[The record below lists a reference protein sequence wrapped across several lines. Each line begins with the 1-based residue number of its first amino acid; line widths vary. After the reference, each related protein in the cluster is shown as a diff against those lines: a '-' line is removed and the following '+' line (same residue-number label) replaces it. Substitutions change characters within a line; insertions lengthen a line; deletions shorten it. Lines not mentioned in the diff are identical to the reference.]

1 MNSHTI
7 CLLYSRILSL
17 YTANKAILKGGGTA
31 AVAGIRPLEL
41 ILEVNGENVVS
52 AKDFVEKTKGKK
64 DLTFTVRRLTATR
77 MVPIK
82 L

>member
-1 MNSHTI
+1 MTQEVRK
-7 CLLYSRILSL
+7 YFKFDE
-17 YTANKAILKGGGTA
+17 KAPGVVVTKVKGGGTA

>member
-1 MNSHTI
+1 M
-7 CLLYSRILSL
+7 
-17 YTANKAILKGGGTA
+17 KGGGTA